1 VHKLGPGV
9 DLLDLQADRVYEP
22 YGLPHFDVEGTQ
34 STPAAAS
41 PPRPSRSQTGADT
54 VSKNTRA
61 GEWRNVAARGR
72 LSLRPRAAREAK
84 GVLSEFGEE
93 GLIPEEC

>member
-1 VHKLGPGV
+1 MKLLGERNWYLPGW
-9 DLLDLQADRVYEP
+9 LQ
-22 YGLPHFDVEGTQ
+22 GLPHFDIEGHAEQ
-34 STPAAAS
+34 AGGGVTPA
-41 PPRPSRSQTGADT
+41 PSRSQTGADT